1 MAIGYDNAYI
11 IIIQVGGDLKRA
23 IMAHLVDKE
32 VVERAN
38 SVAVL
43 GIWAALAACIVG
55 ALAYDVAHWLEGW

>member
-1 MAIGYDNAYI
+1 LAIGCVSAYI
-11 IIIQVGGDLKRA
+11 ILIQVGGDLKRA

-43 GIWAALAACIVG
+43 GIWAALAACVVG
-55 ALAYDVAHWLEGW
+55 ALAYDIAHWLEGW